1 MGFLNKNIVLSILI
15 ILICNNS
22 AFGDRWSRQLS
33 PNAQSAGNDWVPIS
47 NEKVHDKAGRS
58 LQFGDDLVPAEQQ
71 QFQYF
76 AEPLNNRYNLQQT
89 HPQAS
94 ASEINQFAA
103 QPDGR
108 TTFQTVPPV
117 PQFHHSVPPVP
128 AFQFVNQQQNQPK
141 LRTVQS
147 FGGPAQKPFAEPLIQ
162 QQRPAY
168 KFIQNQ
174 VRGPP
179 QQYQSPPGSHVQH
192 FGNSQVIPHFQQLP
206 HQQQRIPQFQT
217 HQQPPQQQH
226 QPQQPQQQQPQFQGL
241 IPQPNQGQSEE
252 EVQLLYVPFDTL
264 YQQKQQQSQNQPQFQ
279 NNNNNRFNALN
290 QPVSASLINDF
301 YSTNDIQQ
309 FPLQTI
315 ITTTRRPATLRQ
327 TAPQTTQRPTTP
339 YTSYYQSNPT
349 ELPASSKPKAHQ
361 PPLSMFMLND
371 KFTGKVTESDVL
383 STLRKSNSIDVRDT
397 VSKNS
402 PKVFIGPSG
411 MPPPE
416 GYSKFELPYLSAI
429 ENNRFERKIE
439 QLPFFV
445 APLSYR
451 TPPGFSKIPLPAPHV
466 GSVVVNQPQNAIES
480 NESEVITADNYYTK
494 PPIGATVR
502 VNPSNFDVK
511 KPDTQKISLTSGFS
525 YRPDSNVQLISN
537 DYTFSSL
544 PPHAQAPSSPDYQ
557 SRATFT
563 TPKPDYFPTSSPSL
577 LRTPLTKVKY
587 SAIEEQRN
595 NEFQTTLSPTT
606 TRAPVTRQRFSEFE
620 QPKTDF
626 YSTTRSSTQR
636 TPTVKSN
643 YEELDEHKI
652 VNEEYFNVEL
662 NNKPKYKFS
671 FSGSTNTPTKDF
683 NFKPI
688 PEFNFDSFSQT
699 PDYITTKKP
708 RTKVRTEQ
716 TKYQDEEQFKG
727 PSQIKSFPSSTPL
740 PTPSFDYTPTVSAI
754 ENADTYRQTHGGSTN
769 GGNYFTETR
778 SSPRPHSTAAPT
790 THFAS
795 EEIEQRPDNDDFAR
809 HRFNFANNAEK
820 PAYNPTQDTSYTPQQ
835 YLTETTGRSNAPEYE
850 DASVTST
857 ENPNYSLPSELPP
870 INAHLPGLVNSL
882 MEEKWMTKNSI
893 PEVDASTTT
902 TTRAITRGR
911 RPVSSSSSTY
921 RASSTTESSADN
933 FTRRPVNRGRRPS
946 TYNTREAT
954 STTEPTAPRTRAP
967 VVRGPSRVKYN
978 PSPEERQQFK
988 SRGRTPS
995 TSKQVKKEDQAI
1007 EYQRDVLN
1015 QNYPS
1020 SVQPIQP
1027 TEKPAEE
1034 YFSQNNDNEQVI
1046 QEEVQSIFNESNE
1059 NVNDYNVTPQADNI
1073 DVIPL
1078 GGNIKNLDEEQNNNY
1093 TPNQESL
1100 QYESNE
1106 DTLATTQVPQANNHK
1121 YSQNFLGLQEPM
1133 QVPLPQKT
1141 LFKHKGNHR
1150 NIESFYN
1157 TNSQNSQSS
1166 KANYDDEI
1174 TATQASPTT
1183 RLTTTTPEP
1192 TTTDAPVTK
1201 RTNFPRRRLTY
1212 TTTEGPKTTSEATD
1226 SSDSY
1231 TVIKHLISF
1240 NFIFVIKYSFI
1251 FHLSTVSNKNSR

>member
-1 MGFLNKNIVLSILI
+1 MGFLNKNIVLSIFI
-15 ILICNNS
+15 ILICISS

-33 PNAQSAGNDWVPIS
+33 PNVQSVGNDWVPIS

-58 LQFGDDLVPAEQQ
+58 LQFGEDLATAEQQ
-71 QFQYF
+71 QYQYF
-76 AEPLNNRYNLQQT
+76 AEPLNNRYNLKQT
-89 HPQAS
+89 HPLPS
-94 ASEINQFAA
+94 ASEINQFVS
-103 QPDGR
+103 QSDGR

-117 PQFHHSVPPVP
+117 PQFHHTVPPVP
-128 AFQFVNQQQNQPK
+128 AFQFVNQQQSLPK
-141 LRTVQS
+141 LRTSQN
-147 FGGPAQKPFAEPLIQ
+147 FGGPVQKPFAEPLIQ
-162 QQRPAY
+162 QQRSAY
-168 KFIQNQ
+168 KFVQNQ
-174 VRGPP
+174 VRGPQV
-179 QQYQSPPGSHVQH
+179 QQYQSPPSSHVQH
-192 FGNSQVIPHFQQLP
+192 FGNSHVVPHFQQLP
-206 HQQQRIPQFQT
+206 IQHQRTPQFQT
-217 HQQPPQQQH
+217 HQQPPQQQQ
-226 QPQQPQQQQPQFQGL
+226 QPQQPQFQSL
-241 IPQPNQGQSEE
+241 LPQPNQGQSEE
-252 EVQLLYVPFDTL
+252 EVQLLYVPYDTL
-264 YQQKQQQSQNQPQFQ
+264 YQQKQQQQQQQSQNQPQFQ
-279 NNNNNRFNALN
+279 NINNNRFNTLN

-301 YSTNDIQQ
+301 YSTNEIQQ
-309 FPLQTI
+309 FPLPTI
-315 ITTTRRPATLRQ
+315 ITTTRRPATNRQ
-327 TAPQTTQRPTTP
+327 TPPQTTQRPTTP
-339 YTSYYQSNPT
+339 FTSYYQPIPT

-361 PPLSMFMLND
+361 PPLSMFMIND

-397 VSKNS
+397 VTKNS

-466 GSVVVNQPQNAIES
+466 GSVVVNQPHNTVES

-502 VNPSNFDVK
+502 INPTNFDAK
-511 KPDTQKISLTSGFS
+511 KPDTQKITLTSGFN
-525 YRPDSNVQLISN
+525 YRPNSEIKLISN
-537 DYTFSSL
+537 DYIFSSL
-544 PPHAQAPSSPDYQ
+544 PPHVQAPTSPQYQ
-557 SRATFT
+557 SRPTFT

-595 NEFQTTLSPTT
+595 NEFQTTLLPTT

-626 YSTTRSSTQR
+626 YSSTRSSTPR
-636 TPTVKSN
+636 TPTLKST
-643 YEELDEHKI
+643 YEELDEHKTI
-652 VNEEYFNVEL
+652 NEEYFNVEL
-662 NNKPKYKFS
+662 NNKPKYKIS
-671 FSGSTNTPTKDF
+671 FSGSTNTPAKNF

-688 PEFNFDSFSQT
+688 PEFNFDSFTQT
-699 PDYITTKKP
+699 SDYMTTKKP

-716 TKYQDEEQFKG
+716 TKYQDEEQQFKEN
-727 PSQIKSFPSSTPL
+727 SQVQSFPSSTPL
-740 PTPSFDYTPTVSAI
+740 PTQSFDYTPTVSAI
-754 ENADTYRQTHGGSTN
+754 QNTDNYRQTNGGSTN

-778 SSPRPHSTAAPT
+778 SSPRPHSTVST
-790 THFAS
+790 TTRFAS
-795 EEIEQRPDNDDFAR
+795 EEIEERPENDDFAR
-809 HRFNFANNAEK
+809 HRFNFANNVEK
-820 PAYNPTQDTSYTPQQ
+820 NAYNPTQDSSYTPQQ
-835 YLTETTGRSNAPEYE
+835 YHTETTGRSNTPEFE
-850 DASVTST
+850 NASPTTT
-857 ENPNYSLPSELPP
+857 ENPNYSLPSELPA

-882 MEEKWMTKNSI
+882 MEEKWMTKNTI

-902 TTRAITRGR
+902 TARPVARGR

-921 RASSTTESSADN
+921 RATASTTESSTDN

-954 STTEPTAPRTRAP
+954 STTESSARTRAP

-1015 QNYPS
+1015 QNYPTS
-1020 SVQPIQP
+1020 IQPIQQ
-1027 TEKPAEE
+1027 TEKPIEE
-1034 YFSQNNDNEQVI
+1034 YNLQDNNNEQQQVI
-1046 QEEVQSIFNESNE
+1046 QEEVQSIVNESNE

-1078 GGNIKNLDEEQNNNY
+1078 GGNVKFLDDEQNNNY
-1093 TPNQESL
+1093 TPRQVSL

-1106 DTLATTQVPQANNHK
+1106 DTLATTQEPQANNHK

-1166 KANYDDEI
+1166 KPNYDDDI
-1174 TATQASPTT
+1174 TATQTSPTT

-1212 TTTEGPKTTSEATD
+1212 TTTEGPKTSSEATD

-1231 TVIKHLISF
+1231 TVINLI
-1240 NFIFVIKYSFI
+1240 
-1251 FHLSTVSNKNSR
+1251 LT